1 MSIAESFPLIITR
14 RLDLLYTLN
23 RGHCNYKSIA
33 IYNMGNSLPKLSQP
47 WKHFTYLIYFDSF
60 TRIPLI
66 SMSLYKT
73 LNRKSYLA
81 KKIQGYILAI
91 IFIICKLS

>member
-1 MSIAESFPLIITR
+1 MSIAASFPLIITR

-23 RGHCNYKSIA
+23 RGHLA
-33 IYNMGNSLPKLSQP
+33 IISDRTYNMDNSLPNSISALEV
-47 WKHFTYLIYFDSF
+47 FYLLICFDSF